1 MMERKTERLRKDY
14 TLLRAGRPSPS
25 SMGEELSGGRYP
37 LSWPC
42 CFMAQAQE
50 SQAGAA
56 AVATQVKLCPV
67 CAHNEQHLTLPLILP
82 FGSGI
87 YLYSK
92 TYLGGA

>member
-1 MMERKTERLRKDY
+1 MMERKAERLRKGY
-14 TLLRAGRPSPS
+14 MLLRVGWPSPS

-37 LSWPC
+37 PSWPC
-42 CFMAQAQE
+42 CFMAQVQV

-56 AVATQVKLCPV
+56 AVAAQAELCPV

-87 YLYSK
+87 YLYSQ

>member
-1 MMERKTERLRKDY
+1 
-14 TLLRAGRPSPS
+14 
-25 SMGEELSGGRYP
+25 
-37 LSWPC
+37 
-42 CFMAQAQE
+42 MAQAQE

-56 AVATQVKLCPV
+56 AVAAQVKLCPV